1 VNTLDTVGLIAV
13 IIALVLVRS
22 LTWRAMRPGKLLAMP
37 AILGALGLALVAQTV
52 ARSAAGGGRARS
64 TSRSWWASSLSPSWP
79 AGRWVG

>member
-1 VNTLDTVGLIAV
+1 
-13 IIALVLVRS
+13 
-22 LTWRAMRPGKLLAMP
+22 MRPGKLLTMP

-52 ARSAAGGGRARS
+52 GSLGGGLAAERHS